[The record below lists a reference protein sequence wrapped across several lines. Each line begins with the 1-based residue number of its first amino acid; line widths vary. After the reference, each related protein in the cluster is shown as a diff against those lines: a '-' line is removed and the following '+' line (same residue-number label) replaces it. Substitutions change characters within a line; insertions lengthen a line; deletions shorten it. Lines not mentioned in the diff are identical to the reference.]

1 MADDAQLAILGRITS
16 INVRKVTWTAD
27 LIGLSYRTEVWGLP
41 HRDPR
46 EAEFLKLNPNA
57 QVPVILDGGF
67 VLWESGAIMR
77 YLGRKH
83 RSGLWPADMRER
95 ALVDQW
101 LTWQGTE
108 LNPPWGYA
116 VQALLRKNPAY
127 TDRARI
133 EDSIARWSTA
143 MTILEAQL
151 RQTGGFV
158 ANGRLSLAD
167 IALALSSHRWF
178 STPFDRPALPAVQ
191 AHYQMLKATAE
202 GAKYMGEGTP

>member
-1 MADDAQLAILGRITS
+1 MGDEAQLAILGRITS
-16 INVRKVTWTAD
+16 INVRKVCWTAD

-57 QVPVILDGGF
+57 QVPVILDNGF

-77 YLGRKH
+77 YLGRQH
-83 RSGLWPADMRER
+83 RSGLWPADMHER

-101 LTWQGTE
+101 LTWQATE

-127 TDRARI
+127 TDRERI
-133 EDSIARWSTA
+133 EDSVARWSAA
-143 MTILEAQL
+143 MRILEAQL
-151 RQTGGFV
+151 RQTGGYV
-158 ANGRLSLAD
+158 TNGRLSLAD

-178 STPFDRPALPAVQ
+178 MTPTGQPELPAVR
-191 AHYQMLKATAE
+191 AHYEMLKATPE